1 MVWWGLESTGPA
13 TYLMGWCPARPLV
26 RGWAVAGRAGSCSP
40 AGGNGRRVAAAGRVA
55 LLRGSNVNH
64 GDMTTYERIKMCR
77 CVCYAVSL
85 LRRRC
90 PHDAGCV
97 AAKCGRGGVGSV
109 PPGRWMVRA
118 GWAPRGRTRQ
128 SAQTGYRSHTC
139 TVTTTTTSLHTASTQ
154 PPHSLHTASTQPP
167 DVGVRLRR
175 PATATPG
182 VQGESLQ

>member
-1 MVWWGLESTGPA
+1 MGTGEHRPSHLPDGLVSSA
-13 TYLMGWCPARPLV
+13 A

-128 SAQTGYRSHTC
+128 SDQTGYRSHTC

-175 PATATPG
+175 PAIATPG